1 MKRSLKGVIATVL
14 ILAIAV
20 LIVYVISAKNKQTL
34 SAVEVKTAKVEKGD
48 IVSLFSTNGDVESK
62 SKQDYYILSP
72 TKVLKVYV
80 ELGNKVKKGDKL
92 LELETQ
98 DLTLQYKIA
107 QKQLEMAKLQLES
120 LKKLKEKTSSQST
133 NSLNSQGISG
143 FSQALPSTVTNS
155 SISQNQS
162 SQQLKSSLGGA
173 NLPLSSNAQQ
183 SSSQLSIPASSSGQ
197 LQSSSSL
204 SNIDDQIKLQQKQ
217 VEIAELN
224 LKSIKQSMNKQQRYI
239 TAGIDGIVTV
249 INAKEGNYFA
259 STQLP
264 AIVVEDP
271 DNLQIVLNVN
281 QYDAV
286 NLKEGQKAYVH
297 FGNKIFDGIVR
308 QVAPAATKVL
318 TQTGSENVVK
328 AYVDILNNDGT
339 IKSGFNVD
347 VDIKIGEKKDVVKV
361 PSEAIVTDKNGKSY
375 VYVVENGVAKQREVK
390 PGLSSDL
397 ETEVLDGVSVGEEV
411 ILNPNSS
418 IQDGTKVKVKGSEK
432 DD

>member
-1 MKRSLKGVIATVL
+1 MKRTLKRIIVTVL
-14 ILAIAV
+14 VLAILV
-20 LIVYVISAKNKQTL
+20 SVVYAISVRNKQAL
-34 SAVEVKTAKVEKGD
+34 SVVEVKTAKVEKGD

-62 SKQDYYILSP
+62 SKQDYYIFSP
-72 TKVLKVYV
+72 TKVIKVYV
-80 ELGNKVKKGDKL
+80 ELGDRVKKGDKL

-143 FSQALPSTVTNS
+143 FSQVLPSTVTNS
-155 SISQNQS
+155 SISQNQL
-162 SQQLKSSLGGA
+162 SQQLKSSFGGT
-173 NLPLSSNAQQ
+173 NLPLSLNAQQ
-183 SSSQLSIPASSSGQ
+183 SSSQLSIPASSTGQ

-217 VEIAELN
+217 VEIAKLN
-224 LKSIKQSMNKQQRYI
+224 LKSIKQSMDKQQRYI
-239 TAGIDGIVTV
+239 TAEIDGIVTT
-249 INAKEGNYFA
+249 INVREENYYA
-259 STQLP
+259 STQFP
-264 AIVVEDP
+264 AITIEDP
-271 DNLQIVLNVN
+271 DNLQVVLNVN
-281 QYDAV
+281 QYDAI
-286 NLKEGQKAYVH
+286 NLKEGQKAYIH
-297 FGNKIFDGIVR
+297 FGDKTFDGVVR

-328 AYVDILNNDGT
+328 AYVDILNNDRT

-347 VDIKIGEKKDVVKV
+347 VDIKIGEKKNVVKV
-361 PSEAIVTDKNGKSY
+361 PSEAIVTDKNGKNY
-375 VYVVENGVAKQREVK
+375 VYVVENGVAKQREVRL
-390 PGLSSDL
+390 GLSSDL

-418 IQDGTKVKVKGSEK
+418 IQDGTKVKVKGSE
-432 DD
+432 